1 MLNIFYIWGN
11 VIILNT
17 KWSWID
23 ENYNINTKYCIF
35 FEIVI
40 CKSMVESR
48 TSKTGKSNFVSQ
60 DGIDSIC
67 NKMETIY
74 GSETEKLGHI
84 IYVVKGCLVSWASQG
99 KNGAKP
105 S

>member
-1 MLNIFYIWGN
+1 MKTTISIPNTVSFLKYSYINPWWKAG
-11 VIILNT
+11 L
-17 KWSWID
+17 
-23 ENYNINTKYCIF
+23 
-35 FEIVI
+35 
-40 CKSMVESR
+40 
-48 TSKTGKSNFVSQ
+48 SKTGKSNFVSQ